1 MNWLLF
7 WMAVYLAVVLL
18 LAFRHLKSSNPE
30 TYLVNNRS
38 TRLVPLVFTILATFV
53 GGGTSIGLIA
63 MGYSSGFAAVGIGLA
78 YVLGFMLMM
87 RYAGKIRDWGAQE
100 KIYSFPQFLIS
111 RFSQKSE
118 NQQSFSGFDR
128 SFSALVSGVNIF
140 IFFFLL
146 AAQFVGMASLLKFG
160 FGWGYQSAAVLSAVI
175 VIGYTAISG
184 LSGVIYTDMI
194 QFVVILI
201 LIFFIFLPGIFTDTE
216 NFNRLSELPANML
229 NGSFY
234 GWTFLIGLLLFLSPS
249 VLVRM
254 DIWQRIL
261 SAKDAKTARRAS
273 FWSGIGML
281 PFYLIF
287 PLVGM
292 SVRITLGDQINANDA
307 TYLFLAQ
314 HGTPFFLAFAVTGL
328 LAALMSSGDS
338 FLNIIAISAVRD
350 FSGWR
355 RKSMDDLIRGQ
366 KQISVMTLVFG
377 IVALVMALL
386 LPDIVDLMV
395 VGIGTIVIFVP
406 VTVLALLRADTQRF
420 HRAALWSVLSGFVV
434 NTGFFVWGVIAP
446 QQFEPKSSFIPAF
459 IVAAIVLFFRITLT
473 KKM

>member
-7 WMAVYLAVVLL
+7 WMTVYLIMVLL

-38 TRLVPLVFTILATFV
+38 TRLVPLVFTILATFI

-87 RYAGKIRDWGAQE
+87 RYAGRIRDWGAPK

-111 RFSQKSE
+111 RFSEKSD
-118 NQQSFSGFDR
+118 NTQSFSGFDR
-128 SFSALVSGVNIF
+128 AFSALVSGVNIF

-160 FGWGYQSAAVLSAVI
+160 FGWGYQSAAVISAVI

-201 LIFFIFLPGIFTDTE
+201 LIFFIFLPVIFHDTE
-216 NFNRLSELPANML
+216 NLSRLAELPDNML

-234 GWTFLIGLLLFLSPS
+234 GWTFLVGLLLFLSPS

-254 DIWQRIL
+254 DIWQRML
-261 SAKDAKTARRAS
+261 SAKNAKTARRAS
-273 FWSGIGML
+273 LWSGIGML

-292 SVRITLGDQINANDA
+292 SVRISFGDQINANDA
-307 TYLFLAQ
+307 TYLFLEQ
-314 HGTPFFLAFAVTGL
+314 HSTPFFLAFGVTGL

-355 RKSMDDLIRGQ
+355 RKSVDDLRQSQRQIRL
-366 KQISVMTLVFG
+366 ITLLFG
-377 IVALVMALL
+377 FVALGMALL

-406 VTVLALLRADTQRF
+406 VTLLALVRPDVKRYQRV
-420 HRAALWSVLSGFVV
+420 ALWSVLSGFVV
-434 NTGFFVWGVIAP
+434 NTCFFVWGVMAP

-459 IVAAIVLFFRITLT
+459 IVAGLVLLFGKLRTN
-473 KKM
+473 KV